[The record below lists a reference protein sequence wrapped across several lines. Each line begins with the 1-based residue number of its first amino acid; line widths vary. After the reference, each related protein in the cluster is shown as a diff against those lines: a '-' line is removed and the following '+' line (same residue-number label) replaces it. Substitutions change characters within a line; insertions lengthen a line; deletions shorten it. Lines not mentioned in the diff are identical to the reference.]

1 MVRLQDD
8 KERVVLGGLLHDI
21 GKFIGRSEKYMSQCH
36 IGKKHPHLSWWFIK
50 FLEEKKV
57 IEEDRVL
64 EELVLKHHEGNFFS
78 EDINVAGLE
87 DKYIRRLAYIVAR
100 ADNYSSAERNEDE
113 MKMRP
118 FTKVPLDSIFGNI
131 DIGRG
136 KDRESKKRYKLKEF
150 LFGNI
155 FPMEF
160 EENSQ
165 EELNL
170 LIEKFLKEVEKIE
183 TESFKVLYTT
193 LLELIRKYCWSIPSD
208 TQKEIC
214 DLSLYDHLKTTS
226 AISLATY
233 NYVKD
238 LRGSIE
244 KATDADIKN
253 AKLKDYFLLIAGDIS
268 GIQNYIFNL
277 ESTEGA
283 GKRIRFRSFFI
294 KIFTNMI
301 AYKIIEEL
309 DLEAGNI
316 IISSSGKFYIL
327 AQNTQETREKI
338 SKLKNEI
345 NRELYQKYYGEI
357 FFNIEY
363 LALTGDDLGLKF
375 SKKYDEINDLLAE
388 GKKLK
393 FVKEVVELPVLDEE
407 INEMKS
413 VQQCKI
419 CGKRLVEKGNICEY
433 CLKDFQLG
441 ELLPKLRKVAF
452 YKEDS
457 DVVGDIEILGVKCK
471 LYKDEEIE
479 GKPFLVQE
487 YEEDIRG
494 DYPWVREYYGGYTPI
509 DSKGNSMSFEEIAQL
524 SSSKNLGILKGD
536 VDNLGLIMAY
546 GLKIDDIDG
555 EEKKVKDITSIS
567 RVATVSRMFDSFFS
581 YWLKEKIKYE
591 NESYIVYSGGD
602 DFMIVGAWDKLID
615 TAKEIRESFRKFV
628 RDNENITLTCGVV
641 LTKAKAPLFYG
652 VKTVQEA
659 EEFGKNSGKNGIV
672 LFDTY
677 IPWDRFYE
685 VDRVINFID
694 ENMKSGLFS
703 QSFVYRLLR
712 YTEMARKYSESK
724 NGKYLKYI
732 SDFTYD
738 IGRNISKKLKNPS
751 SDERIIF
758 LSRYFGMES
767 IQSREK
773 QRFLSEYMKVV
784 LNYVVRKNRGG
795 SDV

>member
-301 AYKIIEEL
+301 AYKIIE
-309 DLEAGNI
+309 
-316 IISSSGKFYIL
+316 
-327 AQNTQETREKI
+327 
-338 SKLKNEI
+338 
-345 NRELYQKYYGEI
+345 
-357 FFNIEY
+357 
-363 LALTGDDLGLKF
+363 F
-375 SKKYDEINDLLAE
+375 S
-388 GKKLK
+388 
-393 FVKEVVELPVLDEE
+393 
-407 INEMKS
+407 
-413 VQQCKI
+413 
-419 CGKRLVEKGNICEY
+419 
-433 CLKDFQLG
+433 
-441 ELLPKLRKVAF
+441 
-452 YKEDS
+452 
-457 DVVGDIEILGVKCK
+457 
-471 LYKDEEIE
+471 
-479 GKPFLVQE
+479 
-487 YEEDIRG
+487 
-494 DYPWVREYYGGYTPI
+494 T
-509 DSKGNSMSFEEIAQL
+509 
-524 SSSKNLGILKGD
+524 
-536 VDNLGLIMAY
+536 
-546 GLKIDDIDG
+546 
-555 EEKKVKDITSIS
+555 
-567 RVATVSRMFDSFFS
+567 
-581 YWLKEKIKYE
+581 
-591 NESYIVYSGGD
+591 
-602 DFMIVGAWDKLID
+602 
-615 TAKEIRESFRKFV
+615 
-628 RDNENITLTCGVV
+628 
-641 LTKAKAPLFYG
+641 
-652 VKTVQEA
+652 
-659 EEFGKNSGKNGIV
+659 
-672 LFDTY
+672 
-677 IPWDRFYE
+677 
-685 VDRVINFID
+685 
-694 ENMKSGLFS
+694 
-703 QSFVYRLLR
+703 
-712 YTEMARKYSESK
+712 
-724 NGKYLKYI
+724 
-732 SDFTYD
+732 
-738 IGRNISKKLKNPS
+738 
-751 SDERIIF
+751 
-758 LSRYFGMES
+758 
-767 IQSREK
+767 
-773 QRFLSEYMKVV
+773 
-784 LNYVVRKNRGG
+784 
-795 SDV
+795 